1 MQFFVLIKHFLD
13 HISPASWFVLTD
25 TFVVDFVH
33 FTKFGRRNSNCV
45 NVTSSENAEFFWV
58 FTMYVMYLVKCLS
71 LWGLLLLLMFLLLSV
86 TESTHEIIETK
97 VWQFPYVNKW
107 NVFPI
112 WVIHASGL
120 QERTSYHQ
128 ERTRVQPY

>member
-1 MQFFVLIKHFLD
+1 MQFFVLIKRFLD

-25 TFVVDFVH
+25 TSVVDFVH
-33 FTKFGRRNSNCV
+33 VTKFRRRKSNWV
-45 NVTSSENAEFFWV
+45 NVTSENAEFFWV
-58 FTMYVMYLVKCLS
+58 FTTCVMYLVKCIS

-97 VWQFPYVNKW
+97 VWQLPYVNKW
-107 NVFPI
+107 KVFPML
-112 WVIHASGL
+112 VIHASGL

>member
-1 MQFFVLIKHFLD
+1 MQLFVLIKRFLD

-25 TFVVDFVH
+25 TSVVDFVH
-33 FTKFGRRNSNCV
+33 VTKFRRRSSNCV
-45 NVTSSENAEFFWV
+45 NVTSENAEFFWV
-58 FTMYVMYLVKCLS
+58 FTMYVIYIVKGIS
-71 LWGLLLLLMFLLLSV
+71 LWGLLLLLMFSLLSV

-97 VWQFPYVNKW
+97 VWQLPYVNKW

-112 WVIHASGL
+112 LVIHASGL

-128 ERTRVQPY
+128 ERISVQPY